1 MKKKLKT
8 SEEKSKTDYTG
19 YPEVREL
26 TRKDRKKLS
35 ELIKL
40 FADRSGNIQLME
52 MLPAQR
58 NEKKGKDKEK
68 AIGPEQDKV
77 YELIKSV
84 MEALLKWVEEEL
96 SEWFMSLIGITNQA
110 DWDSTPFDIEVY
122 IIDQLIA
129 QKGFNNFFS
138 RASALYKKIRG

>member
-1 MKKKLKT
+1 MTEKT
-8 SEEKSKTDYTG
+8 ENK

-40 FADRSGNIQLME
+40 FAERSGNVKLTE
-52 MLPAQR
+52 MLPGQKG
-58 NEKKGKDKEK
+58 EGEGKDK
-68 AIGPEQDKV
+68 AVDKDQI

-84 MEALLKWVEEEL
+84 MSSLIEWVEDEVTL
-96 SEWFMSLIGITNQA
+96 WFMDLVGVTDRDQYDA
-110 DWDSTPFDIEVY
+110 LPFDIELH
-122 IIDQLIA
+122 IIDSLIA

-138 RASALYKKIRG
+138 RVSALYKKIRD

>member
-1 MKKKLKT
+1 MTEKT
-8 SEEKSKTDYTG
+8 TDND

-40 FADRSGNIQLME
+40 FAERSGNIKLTE
-52 MLPAQR
+52 MLPGQKGGD
-58 NEKKGKDKEK
+58 KKDDDKED
-68 AIGPEQDKV
+68 AAETNNDQA

-84 MEALLKWVEEEL
+84 MSSLIAWVEDEL
-96 SEWFMSLIGITNQA
+96 TIWFMDLVGIT
-110 DWDSTPFDIEVY
+110 DKGKYDDLPFDIELH
-122 IIDQLIA
+122 ILDRLMS
-129 QKGFNNFFS
+129 QKGFNNFFT